1 VLRESS
7 GDAGGDNAQGSRIR
21 NRVAWVLWQTVLVSA
36 LLSTAAG
43 ISAAAD
49 ATWQT
54 HQDVNCGVELKY
66 PATYSLEASGASDY
80 CSLWMRIGVKQA
92 RGLRVLFSLEI
103 RETESSVRP
112 PISPRGFAVQM
123 ATAQCMADG
132 PDSSTYCTNG
142 EVRSAFKT
150 AQGFR
155 GFEIHL
161 TEVHESLS
169 PKKIE
174 KGQRA
179 PVLALDLS
187 DDAILRVLMAAGEP
201 ARLAELRAIL
211 DTLRVW
217 TRARR
222 PTPRV
227 VEMNAFRGAPEAFV
241 LRVATAEQHRASR
254 WPPSPVTSWLLTDP
268 RGRRL
273 GRDPATGAWYSEAPA
288 ITHSAAVESGFML
301 RETVEGHYGLQ
312 ITASAPSVAYQLAV
326 QAPDQAGKPATA
338 RHRGR
343 TAEPGAIDRY
353 DIVYSKGSA
362 PVVTVAEVGEPWR
375 FGILLSSRG
384 DVAGE
389 LVLADPQGRLTG
401 FDPVGKIEHRKI
413 PQASFVKS
421 GSGQRT
427 VVLDVRQP
435 MEGSYLLE
443 VTGTAPESYTLAL
456 RAWDRSGTVTAT
468 PELRDVPTEP
478 GVVHH
483 YRLDYAS
490 TARTPLKLAG
500 RFGGDRLLA
509 YANHLSTEA
518 RLRAGMTSFPLVI
531 FYGAG
536 IQPVTFNALLNG
548 DNISGRFTPEPEG
561 YEIVRI
567 PLVPGPNTL
576 LLSVE
581 GTTAS
586 GRTVTDTHSLV
597 FRVE

>member
-7 GDAGGDNAQGSRIR
+7 GDAGDDNAQGSRIR
-21 NRVAWVLWQTVLVSA
+21 NRVARALWQTVLVSA

-49 ATWQT
+49 ATWKT
-54 HQDVNCGVELKY
+54 HQDANCGVELKY
-66 PATYSLEASGASDY
+66 PATYSLEASAAPDY
-80 CSLWMRIGVKQA
+80 CTLWIRIGVKQA

-103 RETESSVRP
+103 REMESSVRP
-112 PISPRGFAVQM
+112 PLSPRDFALQV

-132 PDSSTYCTNG
+132 PDSSTYCTNS
-142 EVRSAFKT
+142 EVHSAFRT
-150 AQGFR
+150 AQGFH

-161 TEVHESLS
+161 TEVHETLS

-174 KGQRA
+174 KGPHE
-179 PVLALDLS
+179 PVYALDLS
-187 DDAILRVLMAAGEP
+187 DDESVRVLMAAGEP
-201 ARLAELRAIL
+201 ARHPELRAIL
-211 DTLRVW
+211 DTLRIW

-222 PTPRV
+222 PVPRV
-227 VEMNAFRGAPEAFV
+227 VEMNTFRGPPQAVV
-241 LRVATAEQHRASR
+241 LRIATAEQHRASR
-254 WPPSPVTSWLLTDP
+254 WPPSPVTNWLLTDP

-273 GRDPATGAWYSEAPA
+273 GRDPATGTWYSEAPA

-301 RETVEGHYGLQ
+301 RETMEGHYGLQ
-312 ITASAPSVAYQLAV
+312 ITASVPSVTYQLAV
-326 QAPDQAGKPATA
+326 QAPDQSGKPATA

-353 DIVYSKGSA
+353 DIVYSKGST
-362 PVVTVAEVGEPWR
+362 PVVRIAEVGDSWR

-389 LVLADPQGRLTG
+389 LILTDPKGRVTG
-401 FDPVGKIEHRKI
+401 FDPVGKIEQI
-413 PQASFVKS
+413 PQTSYVAA
-421 GSGQRT
+421 GSGQRS
-427 VVLDVRQP
+427 VRLDVRQP

-456 RAWDRSGTVTAT
+456 RAWDRSGTVTVT

-478 GVVHH
+478 GVVHL

-490 TARTPLKLAG
+490 TGRAPLKLAG
-500 RFGGDRLLA
+500 RFEGDRLLA
-509 YANHLSTEA
+509 YANHPSTEA
-518 RLRAGMTSFPLVI
+518 RLRAGVTSFPLII

-536 IQPVTFNALLNG
+536 IKPVTFNALLNG

-561 YEIVRI
+561 YQIVRI

-586 GRTVTDTHSLV
+586 GRTVTDTHRLV